1 MSENLIRIRRKYS
14 RFAADQTLEDYSL
27 RYTSHQV
34 RHRRAST
41 VSISALGSISFLAL
55 EVIGANIALHYGL
68 NHLILALIAA
78 AVIIF
83 TISYPIAKYAVKYN
97 VDIDLLTRGAGFG
110 YLGSSVTSLVY
121 ASFTFIF
128 MAFESAILA
137 SLLNMI
143 FCIPL
148 YLGYVISTLL
158 VIPAI
163 LKGFKFLSRFQVF
176 TEPLWA
182 LLQLA
187 AVVSI
192 CLVAKDGGL
201 PCDDLFA
208 EGSFNLLYFGA
219 SLSVLLSLVSQ
230 IGEQVDYLRFM
241 PDQNA
246 ANKHS
251 IAFFTLIAGPGWII
265 VGSLKILI
273 GALLGIIIMHEQGSP
288 VAAIDPNYMYLRAFQ
303 GSGGATTWALIL
315 TTLFVALSQVKINVT
330 NGYAGSIAW
339 SNFFSRLT
347 HSHPGRV
354 VWVFFNAGIAFVLLC
369 CGVIETTSAI
379 LRIYSILAVSW
390 CGTIATDLLINKKL
404 GLSPKYIEFKRGCL
418 YDINPVGFGSMII
431 SSLTGVICYTGCLG
445 ETASAFSAL
454 ISLVCVFILTPAFA
468 FITHG
473 KYYIARESKLP
484 DKARQCAICGIEYDS
499 EDLIYCPYCGQYIC
513 SLCCTLDSC
522 CQDFCKHNSHNSQKK
537 LISFLDRFHLELPLK
552 FVGFM
557 LLFSMVIA
565 VLILIVDTSLG
576 PNFSGFEK
584 SLFDKAQ
591 LLMFMLMEIVAG
603 IFTMLFLLVSESRRR
618 ARAELKK
625 QNEILIRE
633 IDEHQKTA
641 KLLEMER
648 EKADAANN
656 AKTRY
661 LSGISH
667 ELRTPLNTILGYSQL
682 LDKASDIP
690 SNHRRAL
697 ETVCRSSEY
706 LADLVEGLLD
716 ISKIEAGHL
725 ELHESTTEF
734 RKLLAQLCSYFN
746 ALAQKKGLSFDCHI
760 ASTVPDYV
768 KTDEKRLRQ
777 ILTNLLSNAVKYT
790 AQGGVTLDVGYRS
803 EVASI
808 KVSDTGIGISKEDL
822 KSIFKPF
829 VRLENAKKQ
838 ASGTGL
844 GLTITKLLATIMGG
858 DLELKSVLGKGSTFN
873 LKIKLNRC
881 EALQDNLNPFE
892 NVIGYT
898 CKTKDYLTILTV
910 DDNPQHRA
918 IIRAFLEPIG
928 FNVVE
933 ADSALKAL
941 EQNQRHSPDLFL
953 LDISMP
959 GEDGW
964 SLLRKLRDNGV
975 HAPIVMVSAEASEG
989 NVPDRIR
996 RMHNGYLIKPV
1007 KREKLLE
1014 IISKVLPVDYFHDK
1028 QEVINASS
1036 KQGPSLPGT
1045 NKHNFNAIVHKN
1057 KEKNTNKKSLP
1068 KMSMLNDEDLAQYL
1082 SFVELGYIKG
1092 IRELNKDL
1100 TNQGKLSSI
1109 DAEKLDTLTSQ
1120 LNFDEL
1126 VALVRT
1132 LKHG

>member
-1 MSENLIRIRRKYS
+1 MSENLIKIRRKYS

-34 RHRRAST
+34 RHKSACT

-68 NHLILALIAA
+68 NHLILGLIAA
-78 AVIIF
+78 VIIIF

-143 FCIPL
+143 FNVPL
-148 YLGYVISTLL
+148 YLGYVLSTLI

-176 TEPLWA
+176 TQPLWA
-182 LLQLA
+182 LLQLV

-192 CLVAKDGGL
+192 CLIARDGGL
-201 PCDDLFA
+201 PCDNLFA
-208 EGSFNLLYFGA
+208 EGSFNMLYFGA

-241 PDQNA
+241 PDQNS
-246 ANKHS
+246 ANKKY
-251 IAFFTLIAGPGWII
+251 IKFFTVIAGPGWII
-265 VGSLKILI
+265 VGALKILI
-273 GALLGIIIMHEQGSP
+273 GALLGIIIMHEQASP
-288 VAAIDPNYMYLRAFQ
+288 VVAIDPNYMYLRAFQ

-354 VWVFFNAGIAFVLLC
+354 VWVFFNAGIALVLLC
-369 CGVIETTSAI
+369 CGVYETTSAI
-379 LRIYSILAVSW
+379 LSIYSILAISW
-390 CGTIATDLLINKKL
+390 CGTIAADLLINKKI

-431 SSLTGVICYTGCLG
+431 SSLTGVICYSGILG
-445 ETASAFSAL
+445 ETASAFSAPVA
-454 ISLVCVFILTPAFA
+454 LVSVFILTPTIAY
-468 FITHG
+468 ITQG
-473 KYYIARESKLP
+473 KYYIARENKLP
-484 DKARQCAICGIEYDS
+484 TKAQQCAICGVEYDS

-522 CQDFCKHNSHNSQKK
+522 CQDVCKHNNAHDSQKK
-537 LISFLDRFHLELPLK
+537 LTSFLDRFHLEVPLK
-552 FVGFM
+552 FIGFM

-565 VLILIVDTSLG
+565 VLILIVDHSFA
-576 PNFSGFEK
+576 PNFSGFEEH
-584 SLFDKAQ
+584 LFDKAQ

-618 ARAELKK
+618 ARTELKK

-682 LDKASDIP
+682 LDKAKDIP

-725 ELHESTTEF
+725 ELHESTTEL
-734 RKLLAQLCSYFN
+734 RKLLAQLCSYFD
-746 ALAQKKGLSFDCHI
+746 ALAQKKGLYFNSHI

-790 AQGGVTLDVGYRS
+790 AQGGVTLNVEYRS
-803 EVASI
+803 EVACI

-829 VRLENAKKQ
+829 VRLDNAKKQ

-858 DLELKSVLGKGSTFN
+858 DLELNSVLGQGSTFT

-881 EALQDNLNPFE
+881 EVLQDNLNPFE

-918 IIRAFLEPIG
+918 IIRAFLEPLG

-933 ADSALKAL
+933 ADCALKAL
-941 EQNQRHSPDLFL
+941 EQNRRHTPDLFL

-964 SLLRKLRDNGV
+964 SLLRKLRENGV
-975 HAPIVMVSAEASEG
+975 HTPIVMVSAEASEG

-1028 QEVINASS
+1028 QEVINSTTNSAVIDLKKSEVQENALQNKEIS
-1036 KQGPSLPGT
+1036 T
-1045 NKHNFNAIVHKN
+1045 NKEPEV
-1057 KEKNTNKKSLP
+1057 KKAL
-1068 KMSMLNDEDLAQYL
+1068 LDDEDLAQYL
-1082 SFVELGYIKG
+1082 SFVDLGYIKG
-1092 IRELNKDL
+1092 IRELNKKL
-1100 TNQGKLSSI
+1100 ATQGKLSSTEV
-1109 DAEKLDTLTSQ
+1109 EKLDALASQ
-1120 LNFDEL
+1120 LNFTEL
-1126 VALVRT
+1126 LELVRT